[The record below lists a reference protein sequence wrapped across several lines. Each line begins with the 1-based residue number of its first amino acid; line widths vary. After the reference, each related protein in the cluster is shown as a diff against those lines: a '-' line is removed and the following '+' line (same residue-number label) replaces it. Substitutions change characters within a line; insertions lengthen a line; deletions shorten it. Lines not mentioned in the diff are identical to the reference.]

1 LGETLK
7 EFCFAS
13 VNDTYDSYILELS
26 SFQLDGIV
34 DKTTHCYNNK
44 YKSDHLENEYNYQN
58 YINAKFRITM
68 NQTEDDYLIYDADDE
83 AITEW
88 LKNNKTKAKLTFH

>member
-1 LGETLK
+1 LQV
-7 EFCFAS
+7 A
-13 VNDTYDSYILELS
+13 NDTYDSYILELS

-34 DKTTHCYNNK
+34 DYKTHCYNNK
-44 YKSDHLENEYNYQN
+44 YKSGSDRYEYNYQN

-83 AITEW
+83 DITDG
-88 LKNNKTKAKLTFH
+88 